1 MPTNQAQKNKK
12 RILLVDDH
20 PVLRKGLVRLID
32 SKEDFV
38 VCGEASSAT
47 DAMAM
52 IRTLNPDLVIV
63 DIGLPGTSGIELTK
77 TIRAEFPKLPV
88 LILSMHE
95 ETLYAT
101 RALRAGAMGYI
112 VKQDAI
118 DNIAAALQEAFSGR
132 RYLSPVIAT
141 QLQHNGPGNL
151 PALTDDPVSVLTDRE
166 FEIFELIGKGREV
179 REISE
184 ALGVSPKTVETHRTN
199 IKDKLK
205 LKNARQVARL
215 AVQWLGQRGV
225 SVYILIAMS
234 GTLRHPGSRLNS
246 KLN

>member
-1 MPTNQAQKNKK
+1 MSAKQAQQTAK

-32 SKEDFV
+32 SKDEFA
-38 VCGEASSAT
+38 VCGEASTAAEAIT
-47 DAMAM
+47 L
-52 IRTLNPDLVIV
+52 IRELKPDLVIV
-63 DIGLPGTSGIELTK
+63 DIGLPGASGIELTK
-77 TIRAEFPKLPV
+77 TIRAEFPQLPV

-95 ETLYAT
+95 EALYAT
-101 RALRAGAMGYI
+101 RALRAGATGYI

-118 DNIAAALQEAFSGR
+118 DNIAAALREALNGR
-132 RYLSPVIAT
+132 RYLSPVIAA
-141 QLQHNGPGNL
+141 QLQHNGPGGQT
-151 PALTDDPVSVLTDRE
+151 TDDPVSLLTDRE

-199 IKDKLK
+199 IKEKLK

-215 AVQWLGQRGV
+215 AVQWLGQQA
-225 SVYILIAMS
+225 I
-234 GTLRHPGSRLNS
+234 
-246 KLN
+246 

>member
-1 MPTNQAQKNKK
+1 MRTKQNAK

-32 SKEDFV
+32 SKDEFT
-38 VCGEASSAT
+38 VCGEASAAAEAIT
-47 DAMAM
+47 L
-52 IRTLNPDLVIV
+52 IRELQPDLVIV

-77 TIRAEFPKLPV
+77 TIRAEYPQLPV

-95 ETLYAT
+95 EALYVN

-118 DNIAAALQEAFSGR
+118 DNIAAALREALSGR
-132 RYLSPVIAT
+132 RYLSPVIAA
-141 QLQHNGPGNL
+141 QIQHNGPGG
-151 PALTDDPVSVLTDRE
+151 PTTATDDPVNLLTDRE

-199 IKDKLK
+199 IKEKLK

-215 AVQWLGQRGV
+215 AVQWLGQRAV
-225 SVYILIAMS
+225 
-234 GTLRHPGSRLNS
+234 
-246 KLN
+246 